1 LGVSVLSRVDSMKIL
16 LITQEP
22 PLLSEVIVSGN
33 AVRSVQIRSALEA
46 AGHQVVQ
53 VWLGAGPSGFRN
65 HDELQGILMKQEPG
79 AIIVAYWE
87 LLGLLPHDIPVPVVL
102 DYVAPRSLEELY
114 ESPATVRASLRRLKN
129 NLQRCDLVLVGNH
142 LQRHLMVN
150 TMIEAGFD
158 LRGQDPI
165 RVIPLG
171 AEVTGPPQSNPA
183 QDGWLFVGG
192 GVSWPWRTA
201 GSYHSELA
209 AFATE
214 NHPSVRL
221 VQFGGGYRWHDRAEE
236 ADKPASE
243 AEQGAVQFRAL
254 EPYRQFSE
262 FLTRNAHIGIELAE
276 WNIEREYS
284 QSFRSLEFLR
294 HGLPL
299 LCNRY
304 LPISRLVEKYGAG
317 WVVDDPASLRPLLSS
332 IISRPDEWKEKSAN
346 ARKLVAEALQPN
358 LSVKPLLD
366 WLESPVKAARLEP
379 SFTSRAQPPV
389 LGVPPLKERLKRQ
402 FGLVR
407 TVLLNRLFGQERGPG
422 IVFVTRGDLFP
433 PDHGA
438 AVRTVES
445 ARALAR
451 RGIRVGIVTD
461 DRSHWFEI
469 TPEGVTEQKYPFWVR
484 LLSLPGPAAKLLHF
498 SKDLPYSNSFL
509 YLPLTDGSFFW
520 RTIVASRAVHAGV
533 LQAEF
538 PAYARPCIKARE
550 TLNCGVVLV
559 EHNVEYDRIKAQVN
573 ELSNAQYEN
582 LKAIEIDL
590 CNRSDAVVCVSDN
603 DRQKLGEDGVHPDL
617 LHTVP
622 HGVDLAQF
630 DLPSVVD
637 ARKKFEIPHDRPLL
651 VYHGAYSYPPNRE
664 ALRIFAEILLP
675 GLQERGLECHLLAV
689 GRNPP
694 ASSPHPRIHLTGSVD
709 QVGPWLKAA
718 DQAVVP
724 LVDGGGTRMKIIDCF
739 AASLPVISTS
749 KGIEGIPVI
758 PGKQALVLD
767 DWDTIIAAAIDL
779 WEHPEKAAK
788 LAQEG
793 RKLADSLDW
802 DAAAEK
808 YLAIYS
814 TLP

>member
-1 LGVSVLSRVDSMKIL
+1 MKIL

-22 PLLSEVIVSGN
+22 PLLNEEVVSGN

-65 HDELQGILMKQEPG
+65 HDELQGILIRQEPA

-87 LLGLLPHDIPVPVVL
+87 LLGLLPHEIPVPVIL

-114 ESPATVRASLRRLKN
+114 ESPATVRTSLRRLKVD
-129 NLQRCDLVLVGNH
+129 LQRCDLVLVGNP
-142 LQRHLMVN
+142 LQRHLMIN

-158 LRGQDPI
+158 LRCQDPI

-171 AEVTGPPQSNPA
+171 AEIADPPQSNPA
-183 QDGWLFVGG
+183 QDGWLFVSG
-192 GVSWPWRTA
+192 GVSWPWRNSR
-201 GSYHSELA
+201 SYHSELQ

-214 NHPSVRL
+214 NQSHVRM
-221 VQFGGGYRWHDRAEE
+221 VQFGGGYRWHDHARE
-236 ADKPASE
+236 ADRPGSE
-243 AEQGAVQFRAL
+243 SGQGPVQFRAL

-304 LPISRLVEKYGAG
+304 LPISRLVQEYDAG
-317 WVVDDPASLRPLLSS
+317 WVVDDPASLQPLLSD
-332 IISRPDEWKEKSAN
+332 IISRPEDWLEKSGN
-346 ARKLVAEALQPN
+346 ALKLVAEALQPG

-366 WLESPVKAARLEP
+366 WLESPVKAARLDP
-379 SFTSRAQPPV
+379 SFTSREQPPV
-389 LGVPPLKERLKRQ
+389 LGVPPLMERLKRQ
-402 FGLVR
+402 IKLAR

-422 IVFVTRGDLFP
+422 VIFVTRGDLFP

-451 RGIRVGIVTD
+451 RGTRVGIVTD
-461 DRSHWFEI
+461 QRSHWFEI
-469 TPEGVTEQKYPFWVR
+469 SSEGVSERKYPFWVR
-484 LLSLPGPAAKLLHF
+484 LLSFPGPIAKLLHF

-520 RTIVASRAVHAGV
+520 RTIAAARVVHAGV

-538 PAYARPCIKARE
+538 PAYALPCIKARE

-559 EHNVEYDRIKAQVN
+559 EHNVEYDRIKAQVD
-573 ELSNAQYEN
+573 ELSDAQYEN

-630 DLPSVVD
+630 DSSTVVD
-637 ARKKFEIPHDRPLL
+637 ARKKFDIPDDRPLL
-651 VYHGAYSYPPNRE
+651 VYHGTYSYPPNRE

-675 GLQERGLECHLLAV
+675 GLEERGLECHLLAV

-694 ASSPHPRIHLTGSVD
+694 ATSPHPRIHLTGSVD

-718 DQAVVP
+718 DLSVIP

-749 KGIEGIPVI
+749 KGIEGIPVV

-767 DWDTIIAAAIDL
+767 DWDVVMTAVIDL
-779 WEHPEKAAK
+779 WEHPEKAAQ

-793 RKLADSLDW
+793 RTLADSLDW

-808 YLAIYS
+808 YLSIYS